1 MTGQSLSSG
10 FVICRTLTTP
20 HPMNLLLLTFGDRA
34 ENHYQAAFSVL
45 SFLKDP
51 RIGRVLVMT
60 DRPGFYRWLQAG
72 VAASQG
78 GEKRAADEGRERS
91 TASTQGA
98 TSTRGTTRTQGV
110 ASTQAMISTQGVVR
124 TLDSAS
130 AREEARAQVDAR
142 PAGARPVIE
151 ILPISADTLQDWQG
165 PQPFFW
171 RIKIKAV
178 EHALQRHPDQHLVY
192 VDSDTFLATDL
203 SALKAGL
210 DAGQAFMHCRE
221 NALADRNS
229 RTLTR
234 MRRMLTGQTLAGVSF
249 DGQTEMWNAGVIA
262 LPASRGRTLVDHAL
276 QLCDAMCATGC
287 PRRLVEQLAFSAA
300 LKGAPSLQP
309 CDRWIVHYWGNKPGW
324 NVFIGH
330 FLAESRLRNETVAQA
345 VARAANTDWQHL
357 PTEDRHRSTAERLK
371 RLVDRLWP
379 RYRVRYFT
387 PD

>member
-1 MTGQSLSSG
+1 MPRMTGQSLSSG

-34 ENHYQAAFSVL
+34 ENHHQAAFSVL

-72 VAASQG
+72 VA
-78 GEKRAADEGRERS
+78 
-91 TASTQGA
+91 
-98 TSTRGTTRTQGV
+98 
-110 ASTQAMISTQGVVR
+110 
-124 TLDSAS
+124 
-130 AREEARAQVDAR
+130 EARAQAAVR

-151 ILPISADTLQDWQG
+151 VLPISADTLKDWQG
-165 PQPFFW
+165 PQQFFW

>member
-1 MTGQSLSSG
+1 
-10 FVICRTLTTP
+10 
-20 HPMNLLLLTFGDRA
+20 MNLLLLTFGDRA
-34 ENHYQAAFSVL
+34 ENHHQAAFCIL

-72 VAASQG
+72 VATWQE

-91 TASTQGA
+91 TASTQGT
-98 TSTRGTTRTQGV
+98 TSTRGTTSTQGV
-110 ASTQAMISTQGVVR
+110 ASTQGSASTQEVAHAQEVVH
-124 TLDSAS
+124 
-130 AREEARAQVDAR
+130 AQAVDQ
-142 PAGARPVIE
+142 PAGVASPVIE
-151 ILPISADTLQDWQG
+151 VLPISADTLKDWQG
-165 PQPFFW
+165 TQQFFW
-171 RIKIKAV
+171 RIKIKAI

-324 NVFIGH
+324 NAFIGH

-345 VARAANTDWQHL
+345 VARAADADWQHL
-357 PTEDRHRSTAERLK
+357 PTEYRHRSTAERLK